1 MIESSPKASVVP
13 HIQTFTR
20 QLFGFSGLLLCLL
33 FPVAKAPSNVAA
45 VLLTLSALFFFTV
58 QGTSRSVFYKNT
70 TTIAS
75 LVLFCMPIIW
85 LIHPGPGPYGAYAKD
100 TLFALYMLAF
110 TLWSCSYPAQLP
122 KAINLLIVGTV
133 FSASLSLLQY
143 FSVLPNKDP
152 GSCLALHNGT
162 LTGAFSL
169 LLAFAA
175 SILTFVVRHTPDKRV
190 QLLGTGAFVVCVVD
204 LLLVVPGRT
213 GYLAFLALAGFMLYN
228 LYKFNRYFVVLLVIL
243 ASLLAV
249 NSTNLK
255 QRVATGYTNF
265 QQYDNGIVNT
275 PLGHRFEM
283 WKISWSNFKENP
295 LVGAGTNGFIHRW
308 KKDGYKKLPL
318 PFNNPHST
326 YFHLLGNYG
335 LAGFLILIFFLWSIA
350 LRAWHLRGTLAGV
363 VIGSFIVIFIV
374 GSLSNTML
382 TGDFYL
388 TWLAIISG
396 IASGFDN
403 VKTPPIKESA

>member
-1 MIESSPKASVVP
+1 MTELNLKTSLDPNL
-13 HIQTFTR
+13 HTLTMG
-20 QLFGFSGLLLCLL
+20 LFSISGLLLCLL
-33 FPVAKAPSNVAA
+33 FPVAKAPSNVAL
-45 VLLTLSALFFFTV
+45 VLVTLSALFFFAV
-58 QGTSRSVFYKNT
+58 QGTSRSNFYKNQ

-75 LVLFCMPIIW
+75 LLLFCIPVIW
-85 LIHPGPGPYGAYAKD
+85 FFHPGPGPYGAYAKD

-110 TLWSCSYPAQLP
+110 ALWSRSYPAQLP
-122 KAINLLIVGTV
+122 KAINLLIIGTV
-133 FSASLSLLQY
+133 FSASISLMQY
-143 FSVLPNKDP
+143 FGILPHTDP
-152 GSCLALHNGT
+152 ETCLALHNGT
-162 LTGAFSL
+162 LRGAFSL
-169 LLAFAA
+169 LLVFTA
-175 SILTFVVRHTPDKRV
+175 SILTFVMRHAPDKRV
-190 QLLGTGAFVVCVVD
+190 QLLGAIAFVVCVVD

-228 LYKFNRYFVVLLVIL
+228 LYKFNRYLVVLLVIL
-243 ASLLAV
+243 VSLLAV

-265 QQYDNGIVNT
+265 QQYDDGIVNT

-295 LVGAGTNGFIHRW
+295 LIGSGTNGFISRW

-335 LAGFLILIFFLWSIA
+335 LAGFTILLFFLWCIA

-363 VIGSFIVIFIV
+363 VIGSFLVIFIV
-374 GSLSNTML
+374 GSLTNTML

-396 IASGFDN
+396 IASGFEN
-403 VKTPPIKESA
+403 AETLSMQGA